1 MERRQVLENIAGI
14 SVYEEKK
21 AKTMLELEKVDV
33 KLNEAEI
40 ILTER
45 ETNLRE
51 LKKDRDQALKYK
63 EIQTD
68 IVDHKATHIN
78 LQQKERIGRI
88 EELDKKINENKN
100 QIEQINNII
109 AEHKNKI
116 TSFKTEIKNINM
128 ELDEKGEKEQ
138 INLRNQIGEIK
149 EGLIKAG
156 ARTDTLKS
164 ELKKIESRKGQLVNN
179 IKEVQDKIKGLESS
193 KLKLTSEIKKN
204 SDELSSTIK
213 KIKEF
218 KEKHGLEN
226 FSDLN
231 ELEKSIDLLNN
242 DIVNLN
248 NILSNECPNN
258 LPQQECNIIN
268 ESIFNLNR
276 VKSNLRNNE
285 IKINNLLKSTNT
297 TALSQQISIIKKSK
311 AEIKR
316 DIINLNN
323 SIYNYTNNI
332 ITIANE
338 LNKTS
343 EFLDVYTNKDP
354 KNIVRAVTLKI
365 KNVFGNRTYFEFLA
379 PGLILTM
386 LLFTTLLIVSSNIVE
401 ERKKGTLART
411 LLSPTRI
418 PTLIFA
424 KNLYFLIL
432 CLIEIIAMLIIAV
445 LFGVSLDIT
454 LGSIIILVLAAINFI
469 AIGLFIGSVSTSE
482 NTALL
487 TSLVITLPMFFLS
500 NQFFPLDIMPGFIK
514 SLGSIMP
521 LTLSIHNLDRLI
533 IYGTEINVN
542 QIMLLIIYPLIIS
555 FFSYLMIKRKPTSN

>member
-1 MERRQVLENIAGI
+1 MKIRRIVKKDLRLFKRDKKNIVLIVLVPILVISILALIFGQSTASKSISGSGLGLCNLDDAELGEESNLFKFKEIFGEDCDERVPNLVTKGQLKAAVIVPERFQNNIEEGKGSELILYVDNSKYQTALVITDSVKAMVQDINEKVGTKFIENAWLRLRELNNRLKLIISHLET
-14 SVYEEKK
+14 
-21 AKTMLELEKVDV
+21 AKTNAEKLQKRADEINKNLD
-33 KLNEAEI
+33 KLNEKELDLQLNNLNQS
-40 ILTER
+40 IL
-45 ETNLRE
+45 NISLP
-51 LKKDRDQALKYK
+51 QN
-63 EIQTD
+63 
-68 IVDHKATHIN
+68 IN
-78 LQQKERIGRI
+78 L
-88 EELDKKINENKN
+88 
-100 QIEQINNII
+100 
-109 AEHKNKI
+109 
-116 TSFKTEIKNINM
+116 S
-128 ELDEKGEKEQ
+128 
-138 INLRNQIGEIK
+138 
-149 EGLIKAG
+149 
-156 ARTDTLKS
+156 
-164 ELKKIESRKGQLVNN
+164 
-179 IKEVQDKIKGLESS
+179 
-193 KLKLTSEIKKN
+193 SEI
-204 SDELSSTIK
+204 D
-213 KIKEF
+213 
-218 KEKHGLEN
+218 
-226 FSDLN
+226 
-231 ELEKSIDLLNN
+231 N

-343 EFLDVYTNKDP
+343 EFLDVYTNRDP